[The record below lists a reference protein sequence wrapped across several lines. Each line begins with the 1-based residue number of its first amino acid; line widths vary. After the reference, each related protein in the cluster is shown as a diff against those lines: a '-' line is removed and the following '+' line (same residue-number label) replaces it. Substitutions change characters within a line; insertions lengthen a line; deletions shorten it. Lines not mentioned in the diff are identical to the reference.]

1 MAHRVIVHLLNED
14 PIVADL
20 ERMPD
25 PADSNV
31 TVFDPHR
38 EDGKPIHYLK
48 DSNSAVIFPMHR
60 ISSIEVFA
68 EEGVREEDI
77 TFYREESD

>member
-25 PADSNV
+25 PGDSSV

-48 DSNSAVIFPMHR
+48 DVSSAVIFPMHR

-68 EEGVREEDI
+68 EEGIREEDV